1 MPSGLKQQLSKKMT
15 RADWINVI
23 GSDSSLLSVN
33 VEPDYFVCLRL
44 MSCRLKLQTHQY
56 WKFGILLFCCCCR
69 CWGHSASNDGGNSA
83 ASDIW
88 SVCRIQKTNWKQ
100 EARLLQAEGRQK
112 KASSACVCKSTESL
126 CKVLIDQYA
135 LHLPVQFTCSPFVRG
150 TVLCIAHNAFDWL
163 CHMICSW

>member
-1 MPSGLKQQLSKKMT
+1 MIHRCYLLTLNLIILSAYDLWA
-15 RADWINVI
+15 ADWNCKHISI
-23 GSDSSLLSVN
+23 
-33 VEPDYFVCLRL
+33 
-44 MSCRLKLQTHQY
+44 
-56 WKFGILLFCCCCR
+56 GILLFCCCCR

-135 LHLPVQFTCSPFVRG
+135 LHLPVQFTCSPFVHG
-150 TVLCIAHNAFDWL
+150 TVLCIAHSAFDWL
-163 CHMICSW
+163 CHMICNWQWKCNIYCSVHVHQKSLHAM